1 MGERERLYE
10 HPRILHGEL
19 THTCSGDTNTNSR
32 SRMFSLVLS
41 VAVLICGASAAGE
54 DKACFDN
61 AYGGFTV
68 KNNTNG
74 SIFDIRIEHSGSF
87 FNVDDWFDNGKVYKL
102 TAGEVFKYNTTAKA
116 MSEIC
121 GVIDGLNGDWGK
133 GTMDKIGDIPRFLF
147 AAFDG
152 ENLMLAMR
160 KMNVTVTKDNAT
172 SAWDKCFTMK
182 QTADPAMNVV
192 KITYVDWD
200 TEAVTE
206 GLPDIWSPT
215 DNLMV
220 SSAPATIIS
229 IATLSAL
236 ITTRLLL

>member
-1 MGERERLYE
+1 
-10 HPRILHGEL
+10 
-19 THTCSGDTNTNSR
+19 
-32 SRMFSLVLS
+32 MFSSALS
-41 VAVLICGASAAGE
+41 VAVLICGAFAIEE
-54 DKACFDN
+54 DRKCFDN

-74 SIFDIRIEHSGSF
+74 STFDIRIEHSGSF
-87 FNVDDWFDNGKVYKL
+87 FNVDDWFDNGEVYKL
-102 TAGEVFKYNTTAKA
+102 KAGEVFAYNTTAKA

-121 GVIDGLNGDWGK
+121 GVIDGLNGDWCK
-133 GTMDKIGDIPRFLF
+133 GTMDEIGDIPRFLY
-147 AAFDG
+147 AAYDG
-152 ENLMLAMR
+152 ENLMLAMS
-160 KMNVTVTKDNAT
+160 KMDVTVTKDNAT
-172 SAWDKCFTMK
+172 WMWDKCSTMK

-200 TEAVTE
+200 TEAVTD

-229 IATLSAL
+229 IATVFAFL
-236 ITTRLLL
+236 ITSRLL